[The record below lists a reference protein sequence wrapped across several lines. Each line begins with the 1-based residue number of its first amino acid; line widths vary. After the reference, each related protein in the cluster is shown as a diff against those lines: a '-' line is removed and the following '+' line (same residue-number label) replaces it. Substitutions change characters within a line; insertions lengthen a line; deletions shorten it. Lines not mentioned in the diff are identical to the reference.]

1 MSVIAPSESDLPIRK
16 TRPDPVFSVQGSQP
30 GGKGL
35 RLTKEGEISVEA
47 ELAVAESLFESV
59 DKLSAKNLTQHLA
72 RKKVPL
78 GCGNPVG
85 VIGRQPTRGHHA
97 MYMWVN
103 VEFLTPGVQHAEEA
117 DFCTEMFRIARHFEK
132 GFRTGTKQEIVEGLL
147 VLQDQRGQMTGQ
159 GEDHLHVRGR
169 KKFPATLFEPTIASA
184 RLTLRAVPIST

>member
-16 TRPDPVFSVQGSQP
+16 TRADQVFSVQGSQP

-103 VEFLTPGVQHAEEA
+103 VEFLTPGVHHAEEA

-132 GFRTGTKQEIVEGLL
+132 GFRTRPQHPILEGLL
-147 VLQDQRGQMTGQ
+147 CLQDQRGRITGQ
-159 GEDHLHVRGR
+159 CDDDL
-169 KKFPATLFEPTIASA
+169 P
-184 RLTLRAVPIST
+184 LTLPMKSPPT